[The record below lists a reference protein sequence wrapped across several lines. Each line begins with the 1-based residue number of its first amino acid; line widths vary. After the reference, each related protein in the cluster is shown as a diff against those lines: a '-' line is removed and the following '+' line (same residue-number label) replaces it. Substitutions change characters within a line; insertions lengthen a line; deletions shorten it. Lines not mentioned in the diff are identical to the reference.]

1 MHIFIFQ
8 LNTTDLMKIEHIRN
22 EDIKHI
28 LGTFE
33 KYFVIDY
40 FNIVA
45 SNIFVL
51 FQQCDDLIRER
62 DLFVVYYG

>member
-1 MHIFIFQ
+1 
-8 LNTTDLMKIEHIRN
+8 MKIEHIRN